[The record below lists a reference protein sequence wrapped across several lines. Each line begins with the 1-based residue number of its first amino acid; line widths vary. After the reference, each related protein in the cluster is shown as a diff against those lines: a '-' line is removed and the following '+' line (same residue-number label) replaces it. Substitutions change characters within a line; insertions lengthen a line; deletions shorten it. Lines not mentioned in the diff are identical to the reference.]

1 MTLPPFDRA
10 NGARYIVAIGG
21 AWYYVYGTSASSPVV
36 GAIITLINDA
46 RLALGKSTVGFINPV
61 LVRQFS
67 FPAPTVAQW
76 NCILYTVR
84 TVLTVP
90 SSLLHVK

>member
-1 MTLPPFDRA
+1 MVPGTLLQSEVP
-10 NGARYIVAIGG
+10 
-21 AWYYVYGTSASSPVV
+21 GTMSME
-36 GAIITLINDA
+36 
-46 RLALGKSTVGFINPV
+46 GKSTVGFINPV